1 MFYFDLAWRQSVGW
15 SSLSSFFIFG
25 KSNNNTLVLS
35 NCPFALWR
43 KGREQ
48 WNSYY
53 LIISDDKVGCKYKL
67 AIILVLGKL
76 HTETM
81 SVSLL

>member
-1 MFYFDLAWRQSVGW
+1 MFYFDLAKRQSVGW
-15 SSLSSFFIFG
+15 SSLSSFFIYG
-25 KSNNNTLVLS
+25 KSDNNTLVLS
-35 NCPFALWR
+35 NCPFALSR
-43 KGREQ
+43 KGGEQ

-53 LIISDDKVGCKYKL
+53 LIIIDKVGRKYKL
-67 AIILVLGKL
+67 AIILLLDKL